1 MHVHGQYI
9 FFLLSKCAQNSA
21 TARWNTTSAQTITQE
36 WNGEANN
43 TVLTE
48 DKGKSPINSNES
60 RKHLSLLIF
69 LLQNAL
75 SFFSRPLHKIPSNTV
90 VCNIV
95 MQITNELYFL

>member
-9 FFLLSKCAQNSA
+9 FFCLPNVPRTQEQQGEA
-21 TARWNTTSAQTITQE
+21 SAQTITQE
-36 WNGEANN
+36 WNEEAND

-60 RKHLSLLIF
+60 RKPLSLLVF

-75 SFFSRPLHKIPSNTV
+75 SSFSRPLHETPSNTV
-90 VCNIV
+90 VCNTV